1 MRAVVY
7 DRFGGPEVLHLGQ
20 VPEPEAGPG
29 RVRVRVEAVGLN
41 PFDGTVRSG
50 AMESAFRTRLPGVP
64 GLEVAGVVDQVGDG
78 VTGVAVGDRVMGWTS
93 RGAAELAVLKRW
105 ARVPDGVDPAQAA
118 ALPVAGEAA
127 RRALRILAP
136 RPAETLL
143 VHGASGGVGGIAT
156 QLAVAAGVRVVGTA
170 SAARQDRVA
179 GFGATPTTYGPG
191 LVRRVRAL
199 LALTGTAPAVDA
211 VLDAAGAGVL
221 PDSIELRG
229 GTDRVLTL
237 ADPEGPALGVELS
250 ERAEPSSDD
259 LADLAALVARGEV
272 SVPVAAVLPLA
283 EAARAAELVD
293 GGHAGGKVVLV
304 PTGPGDAR

>member
-1 MRAVVY
+1 M
-7 DRFGGPEVLHLGQ
+7 
-20 VPEPEAGPG
+20 
-29 RVRVRVEAVGLN
+29 
-41 PFDGTVRSG
+41 
-50 AMESAFRTRLPGVP
+50 
-64 GLEVAGVVDQVGDG
+64 
-78 VTGVAVGDRVMGWTS
+78 
-93 RGAAELAVLKRW
+93 
-105 ARVPDGVDPAQAA
+105 
-118 ALPVAGEAA
+118 
-127 RRALRILAP
+127 
-136 RPAETLL
+136 
-143 VHGASGGVGGIAT
+143 
-156 QLAVAAGVRVVGTA
+156 
-170 SAARQDRVA
+170 
-179 GFGATPTTYGPG
+179 
-191 LVRRVRAL
+191 
-199 LALTGTAPAVDA
+199 
-211 VLDAAGAGVL
+211 LDAAGAGVL